1 MTVALQLTKCNSNRP
16 ITVSQQSGARGY
28 AGLDEDV
35 TVGTVLDQAT
45 GNMAAWSETLASF
58 STCSTQPHASCLVA
72 GAAPSPSRRLRYK
85 LSGPFCFAAA
95 RRSLR
100 LTHGRVLGPS
110 ASLTSCMRPRSY
122 RDHHPW

>member
-45 GNMAAWSETLASF
+45 GNMGRMVRDPGIVLNLL
-58 STCSTQPHASCLVA
+58 TQPHASCLVA